1 MSHDRGGVRRKVGPV
16 PPIPMPARQL
26 GDGTVALRAWR
37 PEDAEAIALACRDPL
52 IARFTSVGSGFT
64 AGDAR
69 LWLAAQTARISSGE
83 LAPFAITVPPEET
96 AVGSV
101 SLQRFAWGHRRGEVG
116 YWLAAPARGRGL
128 ATRAVNVVTAWGFA
142 ALELQRLDLLADV
155 GNRASQRVAELA
167 GFTRE
172 GILRSFLVGPQGRY
186 DAIMYS
192 RLPTDTAA
200 TAGR

>member
-1 MSHDRGGVRRKVGPV
+1 
-16 PPIPMPARQL
+16 MPARPL

-37 PEDAEAIALACRDPL
+37 PEDAAAVAAACRDPL
-52 IARFTSVGSGFT
+52 IARFTSVGVSFSED
-64 AGDAR
+64 DAR

-83 LAPFAITVPPEET
+83 LAPFAITVPPDEI

-101 SLQRFAWGHRRGEVG
+101 SLQRFAWAHRRGEVG
-116 YWLAAPARGRGL
+116 YWLAAPARGRGV
-128 ATRAVNVVTAWGFA
+128 ATRAVNEVAAWGFA
-142 ALELQRLDLLADV
+142 ALQLQRLDLLADV

-172 GILRSFLVGPQGRY
+172 GILRSFLIGPQGRY

-192 RLPTDTAA
+192 RLPTDTAP
-200 TAGR
+200 TGGR